1 MKKLA
6 VLLVLGFLMA
16 GVSAM
21 AQEYELQLVVFNMP
35 QDTVLVGE
43 NAFLNVVIFNPAP
56 YGSGIFLSGIGYMTI
71 DTPWGSTITRGPIPI
86 NNVTPATS
94 RRKNWA
100 ISVAASAQTGVYSI
114 TGWLEMAGVPVDT
127 KFESIEVVAAP

>member
-16 GVSAM
+16 GASAM

-35 QDTVLVGE
+35 QDTVTYGE
-43 NAFLNVVIFNPAP
+43 RAALNVVIFNPAP
-56 YGSGIFLSGIGYMTI
+56 YGSGIFLSAIGYMTI
-71 DTPWGSTITRGPIPI
+71 ETPWGATINRGPIPI

-94 RRKNWA
+94 RRKNWG
-100 ISVAASAQTGVYSI
+100 IYVGPAAQIGTYNF
-114 TGWLEMAGVPVDT
+114 TGWLEVDGEVIDI
-127 KFESIEVVAAP
+127 KYESIEVVGS

>member
-16 GVSAM
+16 GASAM
-21 AQEYELQLVVFNMP
+21 AQEYELQLVVFNLP
-35 QDTVLVGE
+35 QDTVLIGE
-43 NAFLNVVIFNPAP
+43 KAIVNTVIFNPAP

-71 DTPWGSTITRGPIPI
+71 DTPWGYTIPRGPITI

-94 RRKNWA
+94 RRKNWE
-100 ISVAASAQTGVYSI
+100 IPVSSYAQPGIYSF
-114 TGWLEMAGVPVDT
+114 TGWIEMDGVPVDT
-127 KFESIEVVAAP
+127 GSDSLEVVAP

>member
-16 GVSAM
+16 GASAM
-21 AQEYELQLVVFNMP
+21 AQEYDLQLIVFNMP
-35 QDTVLVGE
+35 QDTVQIGE
-43 NAFLNVVIFNPAP
+43 RAVLSSVIFNPAP
-56 YGSGIFLSGIGYMTI
+56 YSSGIFLSGIGYMTI

-94 RRKNWA
+94 RRGNWG
-100 ISVAASAQTGVYSI
+100 IPLGPLTPTGVYTV
-114 TGWLEMAGVPVDT
+114 TGWIEMDGEIVDI
-127 KFESIEVVAAP
+127 KYESIEVLP

>member
-6 VLLVLGFLMA
+6 VLLVLGFLLA
-16 GVSAM
+16 GASAM
-21 AQEYELQLVVFNMP
+21 AQEYDLQLVVFNMP

-43 NAFLNVVIFNPAP
+43 KAFLNVVIFNPAP

-71 DTPWGSTITRGPIPI
+71 DTPWGSTITRGPFPI

-94 RRKNWA
+94 RRKNWE
-100 ISVAASAQTGVYSI
+100 IPVVAAAQPGVYTF
-114 TGWLEMAGVPVDT
+114 TGWLEMSGVPVDT
-127 KFESIEVVAAP
+127 KFASIEVLAP